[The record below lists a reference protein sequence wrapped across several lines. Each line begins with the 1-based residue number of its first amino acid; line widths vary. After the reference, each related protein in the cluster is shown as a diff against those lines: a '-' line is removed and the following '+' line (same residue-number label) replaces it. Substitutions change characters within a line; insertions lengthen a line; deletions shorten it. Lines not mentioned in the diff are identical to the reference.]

1 MPCSRSFTGSCPTT
15 FLPMRLSSWRAQP
28 LWGFS
33 KSPLQRSCGNDFKP
47 WRLPARATPWTL
59 SSPFGQL
66 QWALSS
72 RTRLASL
79 ALLIAMAD
87 PIAEA
92 AGPRQHCINTPGGAE
107 MVQSAVQALLE
118 DRPDLAAVSL
128 DAENAFNMLDRGAVE
143 AALRADPS
151 LHPLIPIFEMLY
163 KDRDPELWYYGS
175 DNVDGCPK
183 SILTSKRGV
192 RQGDP
197 LSMALFCITV
207 APVWDELLRVAGDGV
222 LLAYADDGIL
232 FVPPSRVAHVNNKL
246 DSILGQVGLSPVRSP
261 KKTYVVWP
269 LGTDVRAMWDL
280 GDTEAGPHAPRLLSH
295 PGVIKCLG
303 CPHHMSH
310 DTVFVTKWLQ
320 PVEDRHDRLLAL
332 TSAISE
338 LCPRSAMRLL
348 QVTGVR
354 RFQHVMRPLPPAVS
368 HALLERRDLAIA
380 ACKRRILQD
389 DEDILQGPLGTIAN
403 GPAQFGGCNTS
414 SVADERHAAHVAC
427 YGLVLGPLAS
437 RLSSCPAPSPA
448 SKGTHA
454 RLASHL
460 RSAGLATTP
469 WAVALRQA
477 RDDLCDQVDLTG
489 EDAWMP
495 EHING
500 IAPPRTSMETAGD
513 RLPASP
519 QSRDMQDTQ
528 PPDIPAIAL
537 SEKGMKRLMGKFSFA
552 VRAKLHCQ
560 AYRQLTPRQRTWSN
574 STAGR
579 GSVSYL
585 YMDTSPVHRAP
596 PLVSRTAMRISQGL
610 PGVSPRLHPNLTQCP
625 TCA

>member
-1 MPCSRSFTGSCPTT
+1 M
-15 FLPMRLSSWRAQP
+15 
-28 LWGFS
+28 
-33 KSPLQRSCGNDFKP
+33 
-47 WRLPARATPWTL
+47 
-59 SSPFGQL
+59 
-66 QWALSS
+66 
-72 RTRLASL
+72 
-79 ALLIAMAD
+79 
-87 PIAEA
+87 
-92 AGPRQHCINTPGGAE
+92 
-107 MVQSAVQALLE
+107 
-118 DRPDLAAVSL
+118 
-128 DAENAFNMLDRGAVE
+128 
-143 AALRADPS
+143 
-151 LHPLIPIFEMLY
+151 
-163 KDRDPELWYYGS
+163 
-175 DNVDGCPK
+175 
-183 SILTSKRGV
+183 
-192 RQGDP
+192 
-197 LSMALFCITV
+197 
-207 APVWDELLRVAGDGV
+207 
-222 LLAYADDGIL
+222 
-232 FVPPSRVAHVNNKL
+232 
-246 DSILGQVGLSPVRSP
+246 
-261 KKTYVVWP
+261 
-269 LGTDVRAMWDL
+269 
-280 GDTEAGPHAPRLLSH
+280 
-295 PGVIKCLG
+295 
-303 CPHHMSH
+303 
-310 DTVFVTKWLQ
+310 
-320 PVEDRHDRLLAL
+320 EDRHDRLLAL

-338 LCPRSAMRLL
+338 LCPRNAMRLL

-500 IAPPRTSMETAGD
+500 IAPPRTSVETAGD

-625 TCA
+625 TCAQVGTVHDILKHIPRCPDSGACHAAHRKLAQALWDVLREAGASKHDLCWELAGLRPGHADRPGDVVWKDFFGPGRHLVVDCCCTSVRRDDIEKYFDSPGHAAREAEQRKFDNDDNSHSPVRTAGHTLVPFVMEDGGRFGEHALALLWNLALRGTGPRGCLSRPLAGGQSTCCPTPTATASWYVNKWLGSLSWTMARFHASQLLQTLRISD